1 MNQLNHSL
9 CKNQKKN
16 SQILGFQL
24 GLPNVNPTYII
35 AGLNISSSPAMR
47 WKWSNYQPIN
57 IYTYIYIYIYTHIYF
72 TTNPVTQV
80 FKIFVMRHQ
89 RIHLAINSARIKNNK
104 KWVWIARF
112 SWHSAFSI
120 WKVDPM
126 TIVHFSANFKIIV
139 DYIFC
144 WVPHDTIHI

>member
-57 IYTYIYIYIYTHIYF
+57 IYTYIYIYIYIHVYF

-104 KWVWIARF
+104 NEFGLLVSAGILHLAFERWIPWQLCTFQPTSR
-112 SWHSAFSI
+112 
-120 WKVDPM
+120 
-126 TIVHFSANFKIIV
+126 
-139 DYIFC
+139 
-144 WVPHDTIHI
+144 